1 MIGERIRERRKELGM
16 TQDELANKVGVK
28 KTSIS
33 NYEVN
38 TNSPPEKIIIKLMEA
53 LNCDAN
59 YLFADC
65 DKQIKIAITPH
76 EERLIKAYRKM
87 PEMHLAIDRLLGI
100 EAKIIEAKITVSQKA
115 ARSGDGRAIDT
126 VKMTS
131 ERTAKFENA
140 ETDDDI

>member
-76 EERLIKAYRKM
+76 EERLIKAYRQM

-100 EAKIIEAKITVSQKA
+100 EEPNITVSQKA
-115 ARSGDGRAIDT
+115 ARSGDDRAIDT

>member
-100 EAKIIEAKITVSQKA
+100 EEPNITVSQKA